1 MKIVIPIVFYR
12 KGGVERVIISLI
24 PSLLEYVEQIII
36 VLPRNDIEYFKS
48 LMPDS
53 DKLIYENFDFYPQSF
68 ETKLIYFYGLIANFY
83 KTLRLNY
90 IHRLFSRRIEFFYF
104 ITKRATL
111 MRRSTVL
118 PLSLP
123 LLLVFPVACI
133 VKLL

>member
-1 MKIVIPIVFYR
+1 MKIVIPILFYR

-68 ETKLIYFYGLIANFY
+68 ETKLIYFYG
-83 KTLRLNY
+83 
-90 IHRLFSRRIEFFYF
+90 
-104 ITKRATL
+104 
-111 MRRSTVL
+111 
-118 PLSLP
+118 
-123 LLLVFPVACI
+123 
-133 VKLL
+133 